1 MKLLRTIRLDPSDTF
16 VFERAAEPGEW
27 AVSGA
32 FSFWNVDAEKLE
44 GKSRTAF
51 RSGLL
56 GVQSLGW
63 STLAQIVD
71 ASTKD
76 EDAAVEMFAQ
86 QLVARFGA
94 PDRAVARRAAEE
106 EIAFAAS
113 LCVHPANTL
122 IAVRRTFEEGQI
134 REAFRSLKPREGPRL
149 SKVFS
154 FVEVEGEDETPAEKL
169 DLLAL
174 NERRK

>member
-32 FSFWNVDAEKLE
+32 FSFWNVDAENLE

-51 RSGLL
+51 RSGFL

-71 ASTKD
+71 AHTGD
-76 EDAAVEMFAQ
+76 EGEAVEMLAQ
-86 QLVARFGA
+86 QLIRHFGA
-94 PDRAVARRAAEE
+94 PDETAARTAAQE
-106 EIAFAAS
+106 EIAFAQS

-122 IAVRRTFEEGQI
+122 IAVRRTFENGQI

-174 NERRK
+174 GEKRK